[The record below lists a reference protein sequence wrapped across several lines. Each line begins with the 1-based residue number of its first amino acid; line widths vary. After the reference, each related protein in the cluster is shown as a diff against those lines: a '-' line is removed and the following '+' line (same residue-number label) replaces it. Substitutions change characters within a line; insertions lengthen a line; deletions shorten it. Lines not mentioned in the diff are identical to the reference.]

1 MVQSTVMDAVAVHRS
16 LSRMASEILERCGAP
31 ENFALVGIWAG
42 GHYVCK
48 RLAELIEQLEG
59 RRPETGSLDITLYR
73 DDLYTGLEKPVL
85 GETRLPFKV
94 TGTRIVLV
102 DDVLFTGRTVRAA
115 MDEIWDY
122 GRPEWIRLAVLVD
135 RGHRELPFAAD
146 FVGRRLE
153 TRMADKVHV
162 RMGVGEGQV
171 AGVTL
176 ARHGEVA

>member
-1 MVQSTVMDAVAVHRS
+1 
-16 LSRMASEILERCGAP
+16 MASEILERCGAP
-31 ENFALVGIWAG
+31 EDFALVGIWAG
-42 GHYVCK
+42 GHYVCE

-59 RRPETGSLDITLYR
+59 RRPTTGSLDITLYR

-153 TRMADKVHV
+153 TQLADKVHV
-162 RMGVGEGQV
+162 RMGVGEGQI
-171 AGVTL
+171 AGVTV
-176 ARHGEVA
+176 ARPEGSA